1 MKRRSADPATTA
13 FVASLT
19 WSFKELLDPFGKHLS
34 FHDGEII
41 PHVFMGDIRRWAE
54 GLVQV
59 NSPLLSRF
67 LQDLSEAYECGISTV
82 RNLIDVSFVEQ
93 LPYPDEPHAE
103 IRDLLPPNL
112 RVLLWHGEPED
123 ERPEA

>member
-1 MKRRSADPATTA
+1 MKRRPADPATTA
-13 FVASLT
+13 FVASLA
-19 WSFKELLDPFGKHLS
+19 WSFRELLDPFERHLA

-41 PHVFMGDIRRWAE
+41 PHLFMGDIRRWAE

-59 NSPLLSRF
+59 NTPLLNRF
-67 LQDLSEAYECGISTV
+67 LQHLSDGYQSGISTV

-103 IRDLLPPNL
+103 IRDILPPNL
-112 RVLLWHGEPED
+112 RALLWHGEPGE